1 MSTGRMKKII
11 IDTNAIMAIDEFKLD
26 VFSAVQA
33 CCHFTY
39 TICVLEGVIDELEK
53 IQKEQRGKYARAA
66 KLGLSILKRKG
77 VRVLKGKGNV
87 DDLLVEHSIKG
98 DLVLTQDIGLKR
110 RLAKPYL
117 TIRQK
122 KKVMSVT

>member
-1 MSTGRMKKII
+1 MKKILF
-11 IDTNAIMAIDEFKLD
+11 DTNAVMAIDEFKLD
-26 VFSAVQA
+26 IFSAVDQ
-33 CCHFTY
+33 CCNFTY
-39 TICVLEGVIDELEK
+39 TICVVEGVIDELEK

-77 VRVLKGKGNV
+77 IKILPGKGNV

-122 KKVMSVT
+122 KKVMIVE